1 MSTDCLFCN
10 IVNGDIPS
18 KEVYSNDDVYAF
30 YDINPAAPTHVLVI
44 PKKHLKDVTSADEA
58 DEALMGKLLLAANEI
73 AKKLNLAEDGFRLV
87 INTGVDGGQ
96 TVYHLH
102 LHILGGRALSWPPG

>member
-1 MSTDCLFCN
+1 MSVDCLFCK

-18 KEVYSNDDVYAF
+18 EEVYSNDDIYAF
-30 YDINPAAPTHVLVI
+30 YDINPAAPVHVLVI
-44 PKKHLKDVTSADEA
+44 PKKHLRDVTAADEA

-73 AKKLNLAEDGFRLV
+73 TKKLNLTAEGFRLV
-87 INTGVDGGQ
+87 INTGLHGGQ